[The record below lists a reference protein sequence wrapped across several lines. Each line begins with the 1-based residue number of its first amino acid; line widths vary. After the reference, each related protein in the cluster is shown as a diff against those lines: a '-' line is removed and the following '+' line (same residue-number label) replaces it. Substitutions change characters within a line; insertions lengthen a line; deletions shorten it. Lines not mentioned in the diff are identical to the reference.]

1 MDRNNSTKYQY
12 MSSISKTYQEE
23 APVQEIVQ
31 DLVSIIEQSRCKV
44 ASYVN
49 QEITLMYWQIGK
61 YILQRI
67 DFQDK
72 AEYGKKIVATVS
84 QQLTER
90 YGSGYT
96 PTALF
101 RMLKV
106 ARIYPDEKT
115 LATLSQQLTWSHL
128 VELITIEQETKR
140 LFYQN
145 MAIQQRWSLRQLR
158 KHEDEMLYERT
169 LIAAQPEEKQIVAL
183 SQMEEG
189 ELTPDLLLKSSYI
202 IDFL

>member
-1 MDRNNSTKYQY
+1 

-84 QQLTER
+84 QQLNR
-90 YGSGYT
+90 SI
-96 PTALF
+96 A
-101 RMLKV
+101 
-106 ARIYPDEKT
+106 
-115 LATLSQQLTWSHL
+115 
-128 VELITIEQETKR
+128 
-140 LFYQN
+140 
-145 MAIQQRWSLRQLR
+145 
-158 KHEDEMLYERT
+158 
-169 LIAAQPEEKQIVAL
+169 IAAEHKL
-183 SQMEEG
+183 
-189 ELTPDLLLKSSYI
+189 DKKSTTTNFGI
-202 IDFL
+202 ENITQ

>member
-1 MDRNNSTKYQY
+1 MEKYSRIIKEY
-12 MSSISKTYQEE
+12 SKRLTN
-23 APVQEIVQ
+23 
-31 DLVSIIEQSRCKV
+31 DL
-44 ASYVN
+44 
-49 QEITLMYWQIGK
+49 GK
-61 YILQRI
+61 GYTFTALTRMRKL
-67 DFQDK
+67 FMLLEK
-72 AEYGKKIVATVS
+72 LATVS

-128 VELITIEQETKR
+128 IELITIEQETKR

-145 MAIQQRWSLRQLR
+145 MAIKQRWSLRQLR
-158 KHEDEMLYERT
+158 KHED
-169 LIAAQPEEKQIVAL
+169 
-183 SQMEEG
+183 
-189 ELTPDLLLKSSYI
+189 
-202 IDFL
+202 

>member
-1 MDRNNSTKYQY
+1 
-12 MSSISKTYQEE
+12 MSSLSKTYQEE
-23 APVQEIVQ
+23 TPVQEIVQ
-31 DLVSIIEQSRCKV
+31 DLVSIIEQSHCKV

-106 ARIYPDEKT
+106 ARIYRVT
-115 LATLSQQLTWSHL
+115 SQTM
-128 VELITIEQETKR
+128 V
-140 LFYQN
+140 Y
-145 MAIQQRWSLRQLR
+145 
-158 KHEDEMLYERT
+158 
-169 LIAAQPEEKQIVAL
+169 
-183 SQMEEG
+183 
-189 ELTPDLLLKSSYI
+189 
-202 IDFL
+202 